1 LGYPFKSPVHH
12 DPYENTAMAAEKEP
26 LEAFT
31 AMATQTADYFGWLQ
45 KTTSTFPW
53 NNTKSK

>member
-1 LGYPFKSPVHH
+1 
-12 DPYENTAMAAEKEP
+12 MAAEKEP

-31 AMATQTADYFGWLQ
+31 AMAAQTADYFGWLQ

-53 NNTKSK
+53 STHHVRFTPESGHWLSAFG